1 MIRFKALIASNAT
14 RATRSQGLGMRMFPL
29 LCNSWLIQ
37 SSDACRRSTSDRAK
51 KALYRSEEPISLG
64 GYITTGSL
72 QERYENW
79 NITYHT
85 LFASAEVSRHGI
97 PPIKAIV
104 TVTVVSVKG
113 FTCFY
118 TALCYIFGPLRKLI
132 VLANLKSGGGMP
144 LK

>member
-85 LFASAEVSRHGI
+85 LFASAEVS
-97 PPIKAIV
+97 KSTFAASSIV
-104 TVTVVSVKG
+104 AT
-113 FTCFY
+113 
-118 TALCYIFGPLRKLI
+118 LCRR
-132 VLANLKSGGGMP
+132 S
-144 LK
+144 